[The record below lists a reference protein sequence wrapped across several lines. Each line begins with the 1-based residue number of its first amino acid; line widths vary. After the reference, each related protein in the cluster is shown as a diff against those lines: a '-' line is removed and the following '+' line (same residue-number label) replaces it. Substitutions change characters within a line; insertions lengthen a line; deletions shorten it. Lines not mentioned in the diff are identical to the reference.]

1 MAATVST
8 QLRIRLGN
16 RELANAT
23 GDVIESPWQEHHREK
38 VSCGKDFRGDERGHM
53 TKTRMFRWGIMAS
66 LAAAAVTFGGSSAHA
81 QGSMAAPFNKVTV
94 SDEVAKRTL
103 MKAVVNAETARAI
116 VDACVEW
123 QKAQP
128 GNVSIAIFVLSP
140 TGQIIDSHQMDGVLP
155 IGAETG
161 LMKAKTA
168 LYARSSSAAVAQRFK
183 DLDGRLIRLDLGKE
197 EGLSYYFV
205 GGGLPIVV
213 DNQLIGAV
221 GVGGGNA
228 DEACAYQALVKVL
241 GPQPAV
247 AQPMPPAGEGSGQG
261 GGQGGGQ
268 GRRQPPPQ

>member
-1 MAATVST
+1 MSKSWLVRTGVFASAALGTFAFST
-8 QLRIRLGN
+8 
-16 RELANAT
+16 T
-23 GDVIESPWQEHHREK
+23 
-38 VSCGKDFRGDERGHM
+38 
-53 TKTRMFRWGIMAS
+53 
-66 LAAAAVTFGGSSAHA
+66 AVRA
-81 QGSMAAPFNKVTV
+81 QGSMAAPFSKVTV

-103 MKAVVNAETARAI
+103 MKAVINADTARAI

-128 GNVSIAIFVLSP
+128 GNQSIAIFVLSP
-140 TGQIIDSHQMDGVLP
+140 TGQVIDSHQMDGVLP

-183 DLDGRLIRLDLGKE
+183 DVDGRLIGLDLGRE

-205 GGGLPIVV
+205 SGGLPIVV

-228 DEACAYQALVKVL
+228 DEQCAYQALVKVL
-241 GPQPAV
+241 GPQPQV
-247 AQPMPPAGEGSGQG
+247 AQPMAPAGG
-261 GGQGGGQ
+261 GGGGQ
-268 GRRQPPPQ
+268 GRPQQ

>member
-1 MAATVST
+1 
-8 QLRIRLGN
+8 
-16 RELANAT
+16 
-23 GDVIESPWQEHHREK
+23 
-38 VSCGKDFRGDERGHM
+38 
-53 TKTRMFRWGIMAS
+53 MFRWGAVAS
-66 LAAAAVTFGGSSAHA
+66 LAAAAVTLGSNARA

-94 SDEVAKRTL
+94 SDDVAKRTL
-103 MKAVVNAETARAI
+103 MKAVINAETARAI
-116 VDACVEW
+116 VDACVDW

-140 TGQIIDSHQMDGVLP
+140 TGQIVDSHQMDGVLP

-161 LMKAKTA
+161 LMKAKTV

-228 DEACAYQALVKVL
+228 DEQCAYQALVKVL

-247 AQPMPPAGEGSGQG
+247 AQPLPPAGEGAGPG

-268 GRRQPPPQ
+268 GRRQQQPQ

>member
-1 MAATVST
+1 MSKSWLVRTGVIVSAGFVALALFTTAA
-8 QLRIRLGN
+8 R
-16 RELANAT
+16 
-23 GDVIESPWQEHHREK
+23 
-38 VSCGKDFRGDERGHM
+38 
-53 TKTRMFRWGIMAS
+53 
-66 LAAAAVTFGGSSAHA
+66 A
-81 QGSMAAPFNKVTV
+81 QGATPASFSKVTV
-94 SDEVAKRTL
+94 SEEVAKRTL
-103 MKAVVNAETARAI
+103 MKAVINADAARAI

-128 GNVSIAIFVLSP
+128 GNQSIAIFVLSP

-183 DLDGRLIRLDLGKE
+183 DVDGRLIRLDLGKE

-205 GGGLPIVV
+205 SGGLPIVV

-228 DEACAYQALVKVL
+228 DEQCAYQALVKVL

-247 AQPMPPAGEGSGQG
+247 AQPMPPAGGG
-261 GGQGGGQ
+261 GGQGQ
-268 GRRQPPPQ
+268 GRPQ